1 MLTVMA
7 VRVLFHNNCFDGACS
22 AAVFSRFYRGVVR
35 PDAEFHYTGL
45 AHKASQLF
53 DESQFDGDEN
63 AIVDFKYT
71 TSPRLNW
78 WFDHHQSAFLTPEDL
93 VHFQRDTTG
102 KKFFDPSYKS
112 CTKFIADTTRQKFGF
127 APNDLDDL
135 IHWANIIDGALYES
149 SASAVRMDDPAMK
162 LTLVVE
168 AAKDPGLLPR
178 LIPMLA
184 SRSLT
189 DIVADPVIQA
199 LFEPLY
205 QAHLQ
210 SIEVI
215 GSRAACH
222 DAVIFF
228 DLIGTGM
235 EGYNKFI
242 PYDLFPQAVYTVSVS
257 ESSYRTKISVGSN
270 PWNQPEKMHN
280 IATICE
286 RYGGG
291 GHAKVGAISFE
302 ATEVEKARAAAAEI
316 VAFLKTPAP

>member
-1 MLTVMA
+1 MTA
-7 VRVLFHNNCFDGACS
+7 RVLFHNNCFDGACS
-22 AAVFSRFYRGVVR
+22 AAVFSRFYRGKIQ
-35 PDAEFHYTGL
+35 PQAEFAYTGL

-71 TSPRLNW
+71 SSPRLNW
-78 WFDHHQSAFLTPEDL
+78 WFDHHQSAFQTPADL
-93 VHFQRDTTG
+93 AHFQEDRSG
-102 KKFFDPSYKS
+102 KKFFDPTYKS
-112 CTKFIADTTRQKFGF
+112 CTKFIATIAREKFGF
-127 APNDLDDL
+127 SAADLDDL
-135 IHWANIIDGALYES
+135 IYWADIIDGALYES
-149 SASAVRMDDPAMK
+149 SASAVHMEAPAMK

-168 AAKDPGLLPR
+168 ATKDPTLIPR

-184 SRSLT
+184 SRTLP
-189 DIVADPVIQA
+189 DIVADPEIQA
-199 LFEPLY
+199 LFQPLFR
-205 QAHLQ
+205 AHLE

-215 GSRAACH
+215 RSRASCQE
-222 DAVIFF
+222 AVIFF

-257 ESSYRTKISVGSN
+257 ESSYRTKISVGTN
-270 PWNQPEKMHN
+270 PWNQPGQMHN

-302 ATEVEKARAAAAEI
+302 SGEVEKARAAAAEI
-316 VAFLKTPAP
+316 VALLKTTAP